1 LFEFI
6 RDHLQLLT
14 LLAMLWTGTWMA
26 FGLLRRLRRGPH
38 FPRFADVTI
47 LFREDFVSGSPMTSF
62 GTCVGYVK
70 GGLIVVVTDD
80 EIWVRMVFPYA
91 PVSAS
96 YDIENRIP
104 RDSVTNVVKD
114 GKWIYLDFTL
124 PDYSTRRLRL
134 RIRKADQFFA
144 ALGELHDA

>member
-1 LFEFI
+1 LIEFI
-6 RDHLQLLT
+6 RGHFQFFI
-14 LLAMLWTGTWMA
+14 LLAILWTCAWMA
-26 FGLLRRLRRGPH
+26 LGLWRRSRRGPH
-38 FPRFADVTI
+38 FPRYADVTI

-70 GGLIVVVTDD
+70 GGLILVVTDD

-104 RDSVTNVVKD
+104 RDSVTDLQKD
-114 GKWIYLDFTL
+114 GKWIYLAFTL
-124 PDYSTRRLRL
+124 SDHSTRRLRL
-134 RIRKADQFFA
+134 RIRKVDQFIA
-144 ALGELHDA
+144 ALGRCQDE